1 MDMVLGLDVVTVVV
15 VVAVVVLKTG
25 LCLLSSVT
33 FLGCFL
39 IDSLSEV
46 TVTAAA
52 LTAAA
57 ASLLS
62 LVFLDGWLAEGGPWR
77 GTPISLDLTQ
87 CMLMCLFKL
96 NFVVKLFP
104 QESQL

>member
-25 LCLLSSVT
+25 LFLLSSVT
-33 FLGCFL
+33 FLGCFFM
-39 IDSLSEV
+39 DSLSEV
-46 TVTAAA
+46 TVTVAAAA

-62 LVFLDGWLAEGGPWR
+62 LVFLDGWLAEGGP
-77 GTPISLDLTQ
+77 
-87 CMLMCLFKL
+87 
-96 NFVVKLFP
+96 
-104 QESQL
+104 

>member
-25 LCLLSSVT
+25 LFLLSSVT
-33 FLGCFL
+33 FLGCFFM
-39 IDSLSEV
+39 DSLSEV
-46 TVTAAA
+46 TVTVAAAAA

-62 LVFLDGWLAEGGPWR
+62 LVFLDGWLAEGGP
-77 GTPISLDLTQ
+77 
-87 CMLMCLFKL
+87 
-96 NFVVKLFP
+96 
-104 QESQL
+104 